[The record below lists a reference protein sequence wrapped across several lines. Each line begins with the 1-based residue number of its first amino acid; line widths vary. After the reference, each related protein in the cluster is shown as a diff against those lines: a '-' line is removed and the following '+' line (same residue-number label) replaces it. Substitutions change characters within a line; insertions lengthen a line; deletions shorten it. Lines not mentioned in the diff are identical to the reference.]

1 MKIIGKDKF
10 KDEEMARIVVDSGA
24 VSALMN
30 ALNDPSEKSKHTI
43 KVFIYFTLTLI
54 FIIFNKAIIELL
66 NILGVNPNLAG
77 KMIDQGVLET
87 TTKTLTKLNLTEN
100 VVKNGI
106 EALQKITSN

>member
-1 MKIIGKDKF
+1 M
-10 KDEEMARIVVDSGA
+10 
-24 VSALMN
+24 
-30 ALNDPSEKSKHTI
+30 
-43 KVFIYFTLTLI
+43 
-54 FIIFNKAIIELL
+54 L